1 MIAPVTASGSDF
13 SLLVFSLKRIFIFA
27 HLRVRLKSE
36 DFSQLTRHRIL
47 LALLFAMAVLVSF
60 GNSIKAQGPIVTE
73 DESKVNIYK
82 RFTDNRVPNP
92 PTAYAAAKEY
102 MQRYPKD
109 SDQYTN
115 YFKQWIEEYEFE
127 ERECKLLQDIYR
139 DKAFAPAYE
148 LGKTVLAEDPEN
160 LKVLLA
166 LGYGGYLA
174 TSGSKNE
181 SLNAEAIRYANKAIQ
196 LIEAGHAPTIEMG
209 GVGGGVGNG
218 CPVQTESDRGSEW
231 KPFKNKDDALASLH
245 YAIGYTEWRTQ
256 PDEAINQFVRV
267 IQLESDL
274 KRTPL
279 TYELLGV
286 AYTQGPY
293 KRLSADYTK
302 RFANQPESPEG
313 KAALDALNKVADKI
327 IDAYAR
333 AVALAGN
340 DPKLQ
345 ASKADSMRRLTDLY
359 KFRHDN
365 SDAGLNELIAGVL
378 ARPLPQP

>member
-1 MIAPVTASGSDF
+1 M
-13 SLLVFSLKRIFIFA
+13 
-27 HLRVRLKSE
+27 
-36 DFSQLTRHRIL
+36 TRHRIL

-102 MQRYPKD
+102 LQRYPKD

-174 TSGSKNE
+174 TSGSKNA

-196 LIEAGHAPTIEMG
+196 LIEAGFSEGTIVKRIEG
-209 GVGGGVGNG
+209 S
-218 CPVQTESDRGSEW
+218 PVDFDLSPKSLATLRQNRVSERII
-231 KPFKNKDDALASLH
+231 KAMTDAMDD
-245 YAIGYTEWRTQ
+245 
-256 PDEAINQFVRV
+256 
-267 IQLESDL
+267 
-274 KRTPL
+274 
-279 TYELLGV
+279 
-286 AYTQGPY
+286 
-293 KRLSADYTK
+293 
-302 RFANQPESPEG
+302 G
-313 KAALDALNKVADKI
+313 KK
-327 IDAYAR
+327 
-333 AVALAGN
+333 
-340 DPKLQ
+340 
-345 ASKADSMRRLTDLY
+345 
-359 KFRHDN
+359 
-365 SDAGLNELIAGVL
+365 
-378 ARPLPQP
+378 